1 MMRVCSVENVRKIE
15 ETANG
20 FGMSYSSMMENA
32 GNAVCCEILKRINVT
47 GKNVAVVVGQGN
59 NGGDGYVVARLL
71 ENQGA
76 FVRVLTLGES
86 TTDTAM
92 SMKERFGGEITDFDA
107 SYLSR
112 AHVIVD
118 AILGIGLKRE
128 AEGIYK
134 TAIEAIN
141 NSDAYT
147 VAVDIPSGL
156 FADEAKD
163 TLCVKADL
171 TITFIAYKM
180 CQLLYPARENCGETV
195 LSNISL
201 PVSAYEN
208 IKTEAEIIPPPVFKK
223 RKRNTHKGSFG
234 TASLVC
240 GSYGMAGAA
249 VLALRACLKSGVGIA
264 KVSVPESIYSIV
276 SACVPEAVCNV
287 YNIDN
292 SVSELSQKA
301 LDADALLI
309 GCGLST
315 GKYQKKIFNEIIKN
329 ASKTLIIDADGLNLL
344 SDNIECIKHSGAD
357 IVLTPHPGEMAR
369 LCKVSVEEI
378 ENDRVFYTQK
388 LASMLSCTVVLKG
401 SVTVISDKNKK
412 TYFNLTGNPG
422 MATGGSGDA
431 LAGIIVSLAAQG
443 YSGTEAALIGV
454 YIHGAAGDRSSE
466 EKGEISALPSDL
478 IENLPAVFKTFG
490 E

>member
-1 MMRVCSVENVRKIE
+1 MMRVCSAENVKKIE
-15 ETANG
+15 ETANALG
-20 FGMSYSSMMENA
+20 ISYCSMMENA
-32 GNAVCCEILKRINVT
+32 GNAVCCEILKRIDVI
-47 GKNVAVVVGQGN
+47 GKNVAVVIGQGN

-76 FVRVLTLGES
+76 FVKVLTLGES
-86 TTDTAM
+86 TTDTAR
-92 SMKERFGGEITDFDA
+92 SMKERFGGEITDFDD

-112 AHVIVD
+112 ADLIID
-118 AILGIGLKRE
+118 AIFGIGLKRA

-141 NSDAYT
+141 NSSAYT

-156 FADEAKD
+156 FADKAEE

-171 TITFIAYKM
+171 TVTFIAYKM
-180 CQLLYPARENCGETV
+180 CQLLYPARKNCGETV
-195 LSNISL
+195 LSTISL
-201 PVSAYEN
+201 PISAYAN

-223 RKRNTHKGSFG
+223 RKRNTHKGCFG

-264 KVSVPESIYSIV
+264 RVTVPESIYPIISG
-276 SACVPEAVCNV
+276 CVPEAVCNV
-287 YNIDN
+287 YGLKDTPKEIC
-292 SVSELSQKA
+292 QKA
-301 LDADALLI
+301 LDADAILI

-315 GKYQKKIFNEIIKN
+315 GKRQKEIFDEIIKN
-329 ASKTLIIDADGLNLL
+329 AHKTLIIDADGLNLL

-378 ENDRVFYTQK
+378 ENNRVFYVQK

-401 SVTVISDKNKK
+401 AVTVVSDKNKS

-443 YSGTEAALIGV
+443 YSGMEAALTGV
-454 YIHGAAGDRSSE
+454 YIHGVAGDQSSE
-466 EKGEISALPSDL
+466 DKGEISALPSDL